1 MTKRASPEHELQK
14 LVLAHL
20 LARRRPNISYFA
32 VPNAG
37 KRTKSQR
44 GRLLAEGMR
53 AGVADLIFCIAG
65 QPWAL
70 ELKAG
75 KNTTTEA
82 QDIWA
87 AEWIRAG
94 GSYAT
99 ATGIDEALAALER
112 MGAIHTDASK
122 VAA

>member
-1 MTKRASPEHELQK
+1 MTRASPEHELQK
-14 LVLAHL
+14 DVCWHL
-20 LARRRPNISYFA
+20 RMRAKPNVSWFA
-32 VPNAG
+32 VPNASRRSPRQG
-37 KRTKSQR
+37 AWMK
-44 GRLLAEGMR
+44 AEGLR

-112 MGAIHTDASK
+112 MGAIHPDASK